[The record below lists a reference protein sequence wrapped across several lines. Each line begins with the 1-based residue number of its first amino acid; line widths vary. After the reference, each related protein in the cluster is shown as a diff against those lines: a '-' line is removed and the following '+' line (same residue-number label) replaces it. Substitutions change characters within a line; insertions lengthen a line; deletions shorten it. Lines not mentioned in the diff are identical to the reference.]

1 MRPTYESWIGQ
12 RAILVNRHKVLK
24 LDNFK
29 ENWIGQSR
37 LYLWSVCHFTNCRW
51 RPSVCYPTTDKT
63 PRLRAR
69 PNRAAQAASDK
80 EADSQTEE
88 AVATIAEVQ
97 HQKQPQ
103 AGGPA
108 QEAVVEPVETGTK
121 PGRVN
126 QGTQTVEQQPVI
138 HSVNHKF
145 FLLTKRE

>member
-1 MRPTYESWIGQ
+1 MTPGSKSLKCFFLFESEVLQ
-12 RAILVNRHKVLK
+12 AIKVGLIRRRVGRLWQTINGENIKLK
-24 LDNFK
+24 K
-29 ENWIGQSR
+29 
-37 LYLWSVCHFTNCRW
+37 
-51 RPSVCYPTTDKT
+51 VCYPTTDKT

-97 HQKQPQ
+97 HQEQPQ

-108 QEAVVEPVETGTK
+108 QEAAAEPVETGAK
-121 PGRVN
+121 PGRAN